1 MRFFEWHQEPK
12 EHKIAITGLLSNIT
26 TKPSSHKGG
35 WTRILKCQLEKMGY
49 DHVKIL
55 DNKDSLLDFDT
66 VIFDLGAEFS
76 GALNMFGGLD
86 EKTYKRLKE
95 LYEFKG
101 KRYSWR
107 HSLPKLSEALKS
119 RDHNASTCEAYK
131 AEPEDFLSVLDAGLY
146 FTAVFD
152 HTYPTDKLLIGD
164 SHTAGVWTPEYMI
177 ERRDGRT
184 LTGMVNNDTIKKT
197 LEKFPANVPI
207 SEVFVHASSI
217 DIRHHWG
224 RDQGPVKSAEAW
236 AKSLVQNLYALG
248 LKDVSIMHT
257 MGIENES
264 RELPKTGFFKGTPFY
279 GNWFLRNSM
288 RCSFND
294 MIDEVVGLGW
304 KPVRY
309 PYEFFNEQGEL
320 MFEVME
326 KPQSVHI
333 SPEFYRTDL
342 DTGKVRW

>member
-1 MRFFEWHQEPK
+1 MRFFSWHQEPR

-35 WTRILKCQLEKMGY
+35 WTRILKCQLEQLGY
-49 DHVKIL
+49 NHVKIL

-101 KRYSWR
+101 KIYSWR
-107 HSLPKLSEALKS
+107 HALPKLSEALKS
-119 RDHNASTCEAYK
+119 RRDNASTCEAYK

-152 HTYPTDKLLIGD
+152 HAYPTDKLLIGD
-164 SHTAGVWTPEYMI
+164 SHTAGVWTPSFMI

-184 LTGMVNNDTIKKT
+184 LTGMLNNDTIRKT
-197 LEKFPANVPI
+197 IEQFPPNVPI
-207 SEVFVHASSI
+207 KELMVHASSI

-224 RDQGPVKSAEAW
+224 RNNNPEALATTW
-236 AKSLVQNLYALG
+236 AQTLVRYVYNLG
-248 LKDVSIMHT
+248 LPATIMNT

-264 RELPKTGFFKGTPFY
+264 RDLPKTGFFQGTPFF
-279 GNWFLRNSM
+279 GTWGTRQGM
-288 RCSFND
+288 RDAFNTA
-294 MIDEVVGLGW
+294 ICNLEGINA
-304 KPVRY
+304 KEY
-309 PYEFFNEQGEL
+309 PQEFFNVNGEL
-320 MFEVME
+320 DFRVME
-326 KPQSVHI
+326 RPQSVHI